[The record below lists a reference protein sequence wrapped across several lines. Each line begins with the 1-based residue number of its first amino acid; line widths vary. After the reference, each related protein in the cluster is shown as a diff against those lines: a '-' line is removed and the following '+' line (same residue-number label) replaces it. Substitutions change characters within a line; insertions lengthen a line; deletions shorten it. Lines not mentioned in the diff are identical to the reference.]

1 MKNTICNIVLTKD
14 EQDLFRTLARVVK
27 DESLNTTVRVA
38 GWCELI
44 FNFAV
49 HAAVVYI
56 QRDECIDGRGMFGV
70 FGR

>member
-44 FNFAV
+44 LNFAIR
-49 HAAVVYI
+49 AAVVCI
-56 QRDECIDGRGMFGV
+56 QRDEFI
-70 FGR
+70 FGRRMCGEFGR